1 MELLK
6 GKTFF
11 FCLFFF
17 FSWVEEPG
25 RFWYRNKLRRRR
37 RRRSPPCMLALFCV
51 VLTFL
56 ILETDEREELLPSRL
71 RNLDIEL
78 SASGLLDQPQQLD
91 SIPEAN

>member
-1 MELLK
+1 
-6 GKTFF
+6 
-11 FCLFFF
+11 
-17 FSWVEEPG
+17 
-25 RFWYRNKLRRRR
+25 
-37 RRRSPPCMLALFCV
+37 MLALFCV

-71 RNLDIEL
+71 RNLDVEL